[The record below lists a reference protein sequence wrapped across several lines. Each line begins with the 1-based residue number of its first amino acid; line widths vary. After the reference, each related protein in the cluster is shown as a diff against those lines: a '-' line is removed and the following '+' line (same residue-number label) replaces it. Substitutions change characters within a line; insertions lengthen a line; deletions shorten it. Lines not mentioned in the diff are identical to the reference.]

1 MVSFA
6 ACEQVIPSLATE
18 ILTLFAA
25 LFLLLGAVSS
35 NIMLLVLEGAAQAAM
50 KDRENRIKGI
60 TVDHIELN
68 LSASSK
74 LMTKLL
80 HLCGKSF
87 ICDVDRKPQY
97 LSSDAEWEL
106 NRRAPRLS
114 SYIAPPILPLPS
126 LDGDEDD
133 DVSVDSR
140 RDDSFDTKDSF
151 DHEEYQPPPPPMPPP
166 DEGVG
171 GGGEVLPPGWT
182 IQDSENGVYYW
193 NFQTGETA
201 WDFPTAASSGSID
214 VAPPPGSPPESE
226 SSILPP
232 PMPRE
237 TEGSVIL
244 PPPMEVEM
252 GELKKS
258 KSSKKSKKEKKE
270 KDKKKGKR

>member
-171 GGGEVLPPGWT
+171 GGARFCRQGGRSRTARTVCTTGTFRRVRQLGISRLQHPVGALT
-182 IQDSENGVYYW
+182 LHHRQDLRRR
-193 NFQTGETA
+193 A
-201 WDFPTAASSGSID
+201 RAASYLHQCRGRQRG
-214 VAPPPGSPPESE
+214 A
-226 SSILPP
+226 
-232 PMPRE
+232 
-237 TEGSVIL
+237 
-244 PPPMEVEM
+244 
-252 GELKKS
+252 
-258 KSSKKSKKEKKE
+258 
-270 KDKKKGKR
+270 